1 MNSLLLQ
8 VQKLLFIPYK
18 WGGNSPIEG
27 LDCSGLVCEL
37 MRSVG
42 EIPFRADMSAQQ
54 LFDHFAAGRGEF
66 NRQGLGSLVW
76 FGDSVTKITHVAMMI
91 DNYQMVEAGGG
102 SSQILTREDAS
113 KAGAMVR
120 IRLLDSRSDR
130 VAVIK
135 PYYRRIGMV

>member
-1 MNSLLLQ
+1 
-8 VQKLLFIPYK
+8 
-18 WGGNSPIEG
+18 
-27 LDCSGLVCEL
+27 
-37 MRSVG
+37 
-42 EIPFRADMSAQQ
+42 MSAPK

-66 NRQGLGSLVW
+66 NRQGLGFGVVW
-76 FGDSVTKITHVAMMI
+76 GLVTKITHVAMMI

-102 SSQILTREDAS
+102 SSQILTREDAA